1 MIPRVLGIAVLFA
14 ATSLSAA
21 PGFWQAAT
29 QADFLKGEV
38 DQLSIDEHG
47 RLTLGPELTRVHDA
61 AAPFVWTVV
70 AGAEGAWFLG
80 TGNDGKVIKV
90 DRNGQGSLF
99 YDSTEMEVHALAAAP
114 NGGLY
119 VGTSPDGRIYRVD
132 AKGQATPFFD
142 PDDRYIWSLA
152 VDRDGNVFAG
162 TGDKGTVYKI
172 TPDGKGAKFFATKTA
187 HAVSLTFDQ
196 NRQLLVGTGAP
207 GRVFRVDGTG
217 KGFLLLDT
225 TYQEIHAIRVDP
237 KGVIY
242 AAAQSGRAQGGG
254 DSLTDAAVS
263 PPPVTPSIPN
273 VSTEITSI
281 TVVDAGSSP
290 SSSASS
296 ASERRSTMTG
306 AVYRVQP
313 DGLWDELWTAKDDAP
328 YDVAIENDGSV
339 LVATGAK
346 GKLFR
351 LSGDPVSAVLVT
363 RVPAQ
368 QATMIARSGDRTF
381 LATANPGLL
390 MSVSSARASRGTYES
405 DVKDA
410 RLVSTWGVV
419 GWRATTPAGTKVE
432 IFTRSGNT
440 RTPDEAWSEWSA
452 AYTNA
457 DGSQITSPK
466 ARYLQWRAVLTGTAT
481 AAPVLTSLS
490 SAYLP
495 RNIRPQ
501 VVSITVHPPG
511 IVFQKP
517 FSSGETEIAGLDED
531 AQDKRAAANNPL
543 SAGAP
548 QLGRR
553 IFQRGLQTFAWK
565 AEDDNNDELSYDVFY
580 RREGDT
586 SWRVLKSDLRDTL
599 LVWDTSSVPNGTYVL
614 KVLASDRRSNPAD
627 AALGGEL
634 ESSSFDIDNVA
645 PTVQIG
651 TLRKDGTRFVI
662 PAEIRDADSAVTKV
676 EFSVDAQ
683 RWQTAFPRD
692 GILDGRQE
700 SLEIR
705 LDADANG
712 RTLVIRV
719 TDALG
724 NVGTGQVRIQ

>member
-1 MIPRVLGIAVLFA
+1 
-14 ATSLSAA
+14 
-21 PGFWQAAT
+21 
-29 QADFLKGEV
+29 
-38 DQLSIDEHG
+38 
-47 RLTLGPELTRVHDA
+47 
-61 AAPFVWTVV
+61 VV
-70 AGAEGAWFLG
+70 
-80 TGNDGKVIKV
+80 T
-90 DRNGQGSLF
+90 
-99 YDSTEMEVHALAAAP
+99 
-114 NGGLY
+114 
-119 VGTSPDGRIYRVD
+119 
-132 AKGQATPFFD
+132 
-142 PDDRYIWSLA
+142 
-152 VDRDGNVFAG
+152 
-162 TGDKGTVYKI
+162 
-172 TPDGKGAKFFATKTA
+172 
-187 HAVSLTFDQ
+187 
-196 NRQLLVGTGAP
+196 
-207 GRVFRVDGTG
+207 
-217 KGFLLLDT
+217 
-225 TYQEIHAIRVDP
+225 
-237 KGVIY
+237 
-242 AAAQSGRAQGGG
+242 
-254 DSLTDAAVS
+254 
-263 PPPVTPSIPN
+263 
-273 VSTEITSI
+273 
-281 TVVDAGSSP
+281 
-290 SSSASS
+290 
-296 ASERRSTMTG
+296 
-306 AVYRVQP
+306 
-313 DGLWDELWTAKDDAP
+313 
-328 YDVAIENDGSV
+328 
-339 LVATGAK
+339 
-346 GKLFR
+346 
-351 LSGDPVSAVLVT
+351 
-363 RVPAQ
+363 
-368 QATMIARSGDRTF
+368 
-381 LATANPGLL
+381 
-390 MSVSSARASRGTYES
+390 
-405 DVKDA
+405 
-410 RLVSTWGVV
+410 
-419 GWRATTPAGTKVE
+419 WRATTPAGTKVE

-457 DGSQITSPK
+457 AGSQITSPK
-466 ARYLQWRAVLTGTAT
+466 ARYLQWRAVLTGTST

-531 AQDKRAAANNPL
+531 AQDQRAAANNPL

-651 TLRKDGTRFVI
+651 ALRKDGTRFVI